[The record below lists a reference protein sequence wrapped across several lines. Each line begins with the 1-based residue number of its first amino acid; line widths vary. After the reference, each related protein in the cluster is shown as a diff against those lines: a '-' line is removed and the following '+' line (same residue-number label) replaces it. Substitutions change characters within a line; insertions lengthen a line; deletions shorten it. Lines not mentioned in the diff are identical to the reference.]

1 MWKVFSLIKI
11 NLAMAQKILSKKKN
25 WYGADNVTYENQF
38 ECSKHLVQ
46 RLFEMLE
53 VTAMEWNDAN
63 VKRFP
68 MNKI

>member
-1 MWKVFSLIKI
+1 MMWKLFSLIKI
-11 NLAMAQKILSKKKN
+11 NLAMAQKKRN